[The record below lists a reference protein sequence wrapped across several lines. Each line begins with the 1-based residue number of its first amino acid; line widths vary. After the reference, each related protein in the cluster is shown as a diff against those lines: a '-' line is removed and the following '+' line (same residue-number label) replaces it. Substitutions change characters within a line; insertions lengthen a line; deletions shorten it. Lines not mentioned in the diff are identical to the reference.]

1 MSSQESSGSSADS
14 KLNLSLSQE
23 TVDYMWHIV
32 SDVATD
38 YVWSVVYSVVLSAFF
53 FKSRSI

>member
-38 YVWSVVYSVVLSAFF
+38 YVWSVVYSVVLYCSTELNFL
-53 FKSRSI
+53 